1 MTQNKFMNISNFL
14 FKKRVEKDLLSVKNV
29 NDITNFIY
37 KWKDY
42 FLNEDETN
50 DKLLLTHRLS
60 KEQNKVG
67 LFITVVLIDND
78 PQMLM
83 FNIYDDTAEYA
94 GIKKVSEQT
103 KDHFSNNVKIPPKSA
118 IDYMLKMMK
127 FKAQEMSYRNN

>member
-1 MTQNKFMNISNFL
+1 MAQNKFMNISKIL

-60 KEQNKVG
+60 KEQNKTG
-67 LFITVVLIDND
+67 LFVTVVTIDND

-83 FNIYDDTAEYA
+83 FEIYDDTTEYA
-94 GIKKVSEQT
+94 GIQKVSDRT
-103 KDHFSNNVKIPPKSA
+103 KTFFNDVKVPPKSA
-118 IDYMLKMMK
+118 IGYMLKMMK

>member
-1 MTQNKFMNISNFL
+1 MTQNKFMNISKIL

-60 KEQNKVG
+60 KEQNKTG
-67 LFITVVLIDND
+67 LFVTVVIIDND

-83 FNIYDDTAEYA
+83 FEIYDDTAEYA
-94 GIKKVSEQT
+94 GIQKVSERT
-103 KDHFSNNVKIPPKSA
+103 KDNFSD

>member
-1 MTQNKFMNISNFL
+1 MTQNKFMNISKIL

-42 FLNEDETN
+42 ILNEDETN

-60 KEQNKVG
+60 KDQNKVG

-103 KDHFSNNVKIPPKSA
+103 KDHFSNNVKVPPKCA

-127 FKAQEMSYRNN
+127 FKARERTYTNN